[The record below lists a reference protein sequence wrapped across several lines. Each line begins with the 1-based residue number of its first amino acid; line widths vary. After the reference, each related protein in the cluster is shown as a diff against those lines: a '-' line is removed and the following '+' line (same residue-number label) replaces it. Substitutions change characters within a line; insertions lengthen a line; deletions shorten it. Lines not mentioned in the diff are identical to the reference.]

1 MMKRVPQVDQSEGQ
15 TSRLEPESRRYAPET
30 SAHDHHMD
38 ISGGDLTPHTVNHKQ

>member
-15 TSRLEPESRRYAPET
+15 TSGLEPEGRCYAPKA

-38 ISGGDLTPHTVNHKQ
+38 ISGGDLTPHAVIQ